1 MDIGLDGPIGANVM
15 LLAMEAYVKD
25 PRFAFSK
32 TGRQKEKTVQALI
45 HYK

>member
-1 MDIGLDGPIGANVM
+1 MDIGLGGPIGANVM

-25 PRFAFSK
+25 SRCAFSK
-32 TGRQKEKTVQALI
+32 TGRQKEKTVQTAI